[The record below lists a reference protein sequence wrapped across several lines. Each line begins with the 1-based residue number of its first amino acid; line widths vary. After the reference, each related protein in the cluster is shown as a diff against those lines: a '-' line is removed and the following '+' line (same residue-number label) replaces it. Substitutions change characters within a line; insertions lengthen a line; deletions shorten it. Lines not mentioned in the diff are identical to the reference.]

1 MRSSLV
7 NVNIENKN
15 KKVDIN
21 RIVSSNKLP
30 FGKQDLKYFIG
41 YKNNKKIRPLY
52 IFFPKMSTYRSFDK
66 KKLYVFHDKKKFL
79 ISIMKFEKKLA
90 IL

>member
-1 MRSSLV
+1 ML
-7 NVNIENKN
+7 IQKKKK